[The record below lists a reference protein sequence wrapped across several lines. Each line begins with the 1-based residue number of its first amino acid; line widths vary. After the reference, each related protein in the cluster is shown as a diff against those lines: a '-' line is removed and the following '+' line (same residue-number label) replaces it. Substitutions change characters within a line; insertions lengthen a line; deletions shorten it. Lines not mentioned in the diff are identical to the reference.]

1 METTNV
7 TTTTQDSTNVVVDA
21 NVTADANA
29 TAPVESNQASATT
42 AVDVKPTE
50 VELKLPEG
58 TLLKPETVEQIKSLA
73 KEKNLSSEVAQELLN
88 REHLALDSF
97 HKQQV
102 DLVEKTK
109 QVWAEESKK
118 DAEIGGESFGRNLEL
133 AKRALEKFATP
144 KFIEEIDSSGYGN
157 HPELIRIFS
166 RIGKM
171 IANDSLVMANSH
183 GVSNAKSLEDVFYGK
198 EN

>member
-7 TTTTQDSTNVVVDA
+7 TTTAQDSTNAVVDA

-29 TAPVESNQASATT
+29 TAPVESKQASAT
-42 AVDVKPTE
+42 AAADVKPTE

-118 DAEIGGESFGRNLEL
+118 DAEIGGDNFGRNLEL

-183 GVSNAKSLEDVFYGK
+183 GVGNAKSLEDVFYGK

>member
-1 METTNV
+1 MENVNVETTA
-7 TTTTQDSTNVVVDA
+7 QDSTNAVVTNEA
-21 NVTADANA
+21 ITDANA
-29 TAPVESNQASATT
+29 TAPVESKPASDTT
-42 AVDVKPTE
+42 AVDTKPTE

-73 KEKNLSSEVAQELLN
+73 KEKNLSNEVAQELLN

-102 DLVEKTK
+102 ELVEKTK

-118 DAEIGGESFGRNLEL
+118 DAEIGGDNFGRNLEL

-144 KFIEEIDSSGYGN
+144 KFIQEIDSSGYGN
-157 HPELIRIFS
+157 HPEVIRIFT

-183 GVSNAKSLEDVFYGK
+183 GASSAKSLEDVFYGK

>member
-7 TTTTQDSTNVVVDA
+7 TTTAQDSTNAVVDA

-29 TAPVESNQASATT
+29 TAPVESKQASATA

-144 KFIEEIDSSGYGN
+144 KFIQEIDSSGYGN
-157 HPELIRIFS
+157 HPEVIRIFA

-171 IANDSLVMANSH
+171 IANDTLVMANSH
-183 GVSNAKSLEDVFYGK
+183 GVGNAKSLEDVFYGK

>member
-1 METTNV
+1 MEATNV

-21 NVTADANA
+21 NVITDVNA
-29 TAPVESNQASATT
+29 TAPVESKPADDTT
-42 AVDVKPTE
+42 IVDVKPTE

-58 TLLKPETVEQIKSLA
+58 TMLKPETVEQIKSLA
-73 KEKNLSSEVAQELLN
+73 KEKNLSNEVAQELIN
-88 REHLALDSF
+88 REHLALDQF

-118 DAEIGGESFGRNLEL
+118 DAEIGGDNFGRNLEL

-144 KFIEEIDSSGYGN
+144 KFIQEIDSSGYGN
-157 HPELIRIFS
+157 HPEVIRIFA

-183 GVSNAKSLEDVFYGK
+183 GASNAKSLEDIFYGK

>member
-29 TAPVESNQASATT
+29 TAPVESNQASATA

-118 DAEIGGESFGRNLEL
+118 DAEIGGDNFGRNLEL

-183 GVSNAKSLEDVFYGK
+183 GVGNAKSLEDVFYGK

>member
-118 DAEIGGESFGRNLEL
+118 DAEIGGDNFGRNLEL